1 MIQNLIKLSL
11 RNRYFVLLIAIG
23 LFIWGIFAV
32 RDNPIDA
39 IPDLSE
45 NQVIVF
51 TEWMGRSPQII
62 EDQVT
67 FPLVSNLQGIPKIKN
82 IRASSMFGM
91 SFVYVIFEDNVDI
104 YWARTRVMERLN
116 YAQRLLPQDVTPTL
130 GPDGTGVGHV
140 FWYHFDAPKMDL
152 GDQRALQDW
161 YVKFA
166 LQTVSG
172 VAEVASFGGF
182 EKQYQLIVDPV
193 KLQYY
198 NVSLM
203 DVMNKVKANN
213 NDVGGRKFEM
223 ADMAYIIRGL
233 GYIKNVADIEEIAL
247 GNYNGIPVRVKDIG
261 SVQMGGDL
269 RLGIF
274 DADGEG
280 EVVGGIVVAR
290 YGENADKVINDVK
303 EKMKDVEKGLP
314 EGVTFKTS
322 YDRSTLIEGAI
333 DNIKT
338 KLIEEIIVVAII
350 VILFLFHWRSAFSII
365 IQIPVTIA
373 ISFILL
379 NAFGLSSNIMSL
391 TGIALA
397 IGVIVD
403 NGIIMSENAYKNL
416 SDWQNHQ
423 QNKNP

>member
-67 FPLVSNLQGIPKIKN
+67 FPLVSNLQGIPKFKN

-91 SFVYVIFEDNVDI
+91 SFVYVILEDNVDI

-166 LQTVSG
+166 LQTVPG

-198 NVSLM
+198 NVSLI
-203 DVMNKVKANN
+203 DVMNKVNN